1 MILGEHGATRYTA
14 ARGIIELRKAICA
27 TSKARRG
34 VEHTPSEVVVSVGAK
49 HTLFNLALALY
60 EPGDEVIVPTPYW
73 VSYPEHAK
81 LGGATPV
88 IVETTAAEGF
98 RLTPEKLRAVVTPK
112 TKALVLCSPS
122 NPTGAA
128 YTGEQL
134 RALAHAPGVSS
145 IAIHHTRSPPWIV
158 GIATNAAAWPSWRAS
173 PRLTSQRR
181 PQPQV
186 HATSPRS
193 VSTKARSIGAIIAA
207 HPAGGAR

>member
-1 MILGEHGATRYTA
+1 MDILSFSVGEPDFNTPAHINDAAKKAIDNGATRYTA

-27 TSKARRG
+27 TSKASRG

-112 TKALVLCSPS
+112 TKALEFS
-122 NPTGAA
+122 NTTNLPAKIYANEGVAQMLFFESDEVCETSYRDRGGK
-128 YTGEQL
+128 YQGQTSVTL
-134 RALAHAPGVSS
+134 PRA
-145 IAIHHTRSPPWIV
+145 
-158 GIATNAAAWPSWRAS
+158 
-173 PRLTSQRR
+173 
-181 PQPQV
+181 
-186 HATSPRS
+186 
-193 VSTKARSIGAIIAA
+193 
-207 HPAGGAR
+207 